1 MRRRRF
7 RCCQL
12 PPCACV
18 LLVHARSLWQVAW
31 LALGS
36 ISLTAASIPF
46 RHAFALAVA
55 SLAFDAIFTMSVLII
70 SYKLTDVA
78 AIAMVSLLSFRAA
91 LVITAYADE
100 GTMRFETA
108 SSMAVGAASTDA
120 KALLQNLFPLTVV
133 DLLKAGTPVPS
144 QVHSGVA
151 VLYADMAGFTKVRTG
166 GRAVPLKSHTRP
178 CQPLPVLVD
187 ASIGGAHPHL
197 EHSVQPL

>member
-1 MRRRRF
+1 M
-7 RCCQL
+7 
-12 PPCACV
+12 
-18 LLVHARSLWQVAW
+18 AW

-46 RHAFALAVA
+46 RHALALAVA
-55 SLAFDAIFTMSVLII
+55 TIVFDAIFTMSVLII
-70 SYKLTDVA
+70 SYTLTDIA

-166 GRAVPLKSHTRP
+166 GPVWTTHVTHTALPPTFSSHLRWHRGSSS
-178 CQPLPVLVD
+178 
-187 ASIGGAHPHL
+187 AS
-197 EHSVQPL
+197 